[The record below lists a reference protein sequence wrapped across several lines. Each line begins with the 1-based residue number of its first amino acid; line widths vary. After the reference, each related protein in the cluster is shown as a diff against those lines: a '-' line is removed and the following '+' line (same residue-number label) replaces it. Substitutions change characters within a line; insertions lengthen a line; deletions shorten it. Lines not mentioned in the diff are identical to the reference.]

1 MKNIPKALLLKPEW
15 RERKTR
21 RREERRGEAARAAAH
36 ACSGAMTHGACS
48 GLCSQRPRTRDRQK
62 ALGQHTVRE
71 SLTRLPLLAGVQDGE
86 RFNRERTPRY
96 ILIGQA
102 PGPLNQHITYRHVY
116 NTIV

>member
-1 MKNIPKALLLKPEW
+1 MEGKRGTEERGEEW
-15 RERKTR
+15 R
-21 RREERRGEAARAAAH
+21 AARAAAH

-48 GLCSQRPRTRDRQK
+48 GLCSQRTRTRDRQK

-102 PGPLNQHITYRHVY
+102 PGL
-116 NTIV
+116 